1 MNRLIAPVHF
11 EVLTEALK
19 VWEMPTKRH
28 NAVTPITGNG
38 S

>member
-1 MNRLIAPVHF
+1 MNRLIAPAHF
-11 EVLTEALK
+11 EVLTEALR
-19 VWEMPTKRH
+19 VCEMPTKRH